1 MPANDEQVGGTH
13 YKGQIIE
20 HWDFALMHDMPYME
34 AQIFKY
40 VLRWKKK
47 NGIADLRKARHFIEK
62 LIEWELTHN
71 ELDEANT
78 YMSPDS
84 GEPRGQG
91 YVNQD

>member
-13 YKGQIIE
+13 YKGQPIE

-40 VLRWKKK
+40 VLRWKQK
-47 NGIADLRKARHFIEK
+47 NGISDLRKAQHFLRK
-62 LIEWELTHN
+62 LIEWNTPTI
-71 ELDEANT
+71 DAANRE
-78 YMSPDS
+78 MNPDS